1 MTILWKRKI
10 LLDMILGNADLILL
24 AIAPD
29 YAYEDGKRTDNV
41 SGMKYTVV
49 ETNNF
54 DKFTVK
60 IKGQL
65 KPLMEQEE
73 LEAHQENGEQVF
85 VRFINCVDKLYVKN
99 SGNVQTLEDSFSADG
114 IELVK

>member
-1 MTILWKRKI
+1 
-10 LLDMILGNADLILL
+10 MILGNADLILL

-73 LEAHQENGEQVF
+73 LEAHQENSEQVF

>member
-1 MTILWKRKI
+1 MENV
-10 LLDMILGNADLILL
+10 LDNPDFILL

-29 YAYEDGKRTDNV
+29 YAYVDGKKTDDV
-41 SGMKYTVV
+41 TGMKYTVV

-65 KPLMEQEE
+65 KPLMTQEE
-73 LEAHQENGEQVF
+73 LEEHQQNGEQIY
-85 VRFINCVDKLYVKN
+85 VRFINCVDKLYLKN
-99 SGNVQTLEDSFSADG
+99 NGNVQTLEDSFSADG